1 MAALLC
7 ITQQC
12 ETLPGLPGPSQSLM
26 AILVLFPFWLVCSNS
41 SGWFQLVHP
50 SWWWRL
56 FVYLFAICYLIIT
69 SVPVFCPWWSW
80 FSFLLL
86 RVQSSLHIQSQ
97 ILILVGYVVC
107 KVIFFLWFIVYLCF
121 LKRIFP
127 KFFFLFFFFLK
138 KKREKEQEHEW
149 QRGRSKEQGREKI
162 PSRLHSPCRA
172 QQWAPSHNPEPKSR
186 VIQLTEPPK
195 CPINRIFSGAKFLV
209 LMKPHLWFPL

>member
-127 KFFFLFFFFLK
+127 KFFFLFFFFKK
-138 KKREKEQEHEW
+138 KKREGARTRVAEGEEQ
-149 QRGRSKEQGREKI
+149 RARKRENPKQAPQSMQSPAMGSISQPRAKI
-162 PSRLHSPCRA
+162 KSHS
-172 QQWAPSHNPEPKSR
+172 
-186 VIQLTEPPK
+186 TD
-195 CPINRIFSGAKFLV
+195 GATQV
-209 LMKPHLWFPL
+209 PH